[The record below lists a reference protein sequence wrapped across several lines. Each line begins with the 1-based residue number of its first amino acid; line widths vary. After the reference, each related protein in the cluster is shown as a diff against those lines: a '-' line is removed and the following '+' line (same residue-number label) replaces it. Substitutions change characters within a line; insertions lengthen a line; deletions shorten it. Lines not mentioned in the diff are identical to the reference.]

1 MQYRCN
7 AVAASPQGGCEP
19 SVRMLR
25 IPRMSG
31 AWMVQTFEILQLD
44 RHLDHIRE
52 GIFRGKLMTYGN
64 FAEPEIPDDLF
75 ECALFLRNNIIGLTT
90 QGGSEAAYKLA
101 RQRLMEDPASK
112 RLLPSFVRY
121 SNDAVSVQSALS
133 SIASGSGSWAIRRGH
148 VNEAFIPLLN
158 FLESGGSAADATIT
172 DGLDA
177 YDAPAVQ
184 AFWAKALERRTTDP
198 DGAVTAA
205 STLLEEVCKHI
216 IEDSGADWEAKWNV
230 PKLYFEAA
238 KVLKL
243 APSQNQEEV
252 FKTILGNCQSIVQS
266 IGSLRNKGGDAHAGG
281 RSRVPFNPRHAAL
294 TVNLAGSM
302 ALFLIETWQ
311 ARVEEQRIS
320 DQ

>member
-1 MQYRCN
+1 
-7 AVAASPQGGCEP
+7 
-19 SVRMLR
+19 
-25 IPRMSG
+25 
-31 AWMVQTFEILQLD
+31 
-44 RHLDHIRE
+44 
-52 GIFRGKLMTYGN
+52 MTYGD

-90 QGGSEAAYKLA
+90 KGGSEAPYKLA

-121 SNDAVSVQSALS
+121 SNDAASVQSALS
-133 SIASGSGSWAIRRGH
+133 SVASGSGSWAIRRGH
-148 VNEAFIPLLN
+148 VNDAFIPLLN
-158 FLESGGSAADATIT
+158 FLESGGGAADATIT
-172 DGLDA
+172 NGLDV

-230 PKLYFEAA
+230 PKLYSEAA

-243 APSQNQEEV
+243 APSQHQEEV
-252 FKTILGNCQSIVQS
+252 FKTILGNCQSVVQS

-281 RSRVPFNPRHAAL
+281 RSRVPFKPRHAAL

-311 ARVEEQRIS
+311 ARVEEQQIS

>member
-1 MQYRCN
+1 
-7 AVAASPQGGCEP
+7 
-19 SVRMLR
+19 MLR
-25 IPRMSG
+25 FPRISG
-31 AWMVQTFEILQLD
+31 VWMVQTLETLQLD

-52 GIFRGKLMTYGN
+52 AFVRGELMTYGD

-75 ECALFLRNNIIGLTT
+75 ECALFLKTNIIGLTT

-101 RQRLMEDPASK
+101 RQRLMVDPASK

-121 SNDAVSVQSALS
+121 SNDAASVQSALS
-133 SIASGSGSWAIRRGH
+133 SVASGSGSWAIRRGH
-148 VNEAFIPLLN
+148 VHDTFIPLLH
-158 FLESGGSAADATIT
+158 FLESGGGAADATIT
-172 DGLDA
+172 DGLDV

-216 IEDSGADWEAKWNV
+216 LEDSGVKWETKWNV
-230 PKLYFEAA
+230 PKLYSEAA

-243 APSQNQEEV
+243 APSQHQEEV
-252 FKTILGNCQSIVQS
+252 FKTILGNCQSVVQS

-281 RSRVPFNPRHAAL
+281 RLRVPFKPRHAAL

-311 ARVEEQRIS
+311 ARVEEQQIS